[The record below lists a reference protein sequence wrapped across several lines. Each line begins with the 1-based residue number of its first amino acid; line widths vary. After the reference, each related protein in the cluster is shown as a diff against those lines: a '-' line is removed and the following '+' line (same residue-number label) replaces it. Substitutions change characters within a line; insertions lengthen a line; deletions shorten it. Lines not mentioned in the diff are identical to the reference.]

1 MQLYTQTV
9 KKSEES
15 HAIDFHFGLFP
26 VWSHAMSAAM
36 LNTAVRAARNAGNL
50 IKRYMDRVDTLKVS
64 KKQPNDFVTEVDK
77 LSEQEI
83 IGTLSE
89 AYPDHAIYAEESGK
103 HNTGDDVNKPT
114 WIIDPLDGTTN
125 FIHGIPQFAISI
137 GMQAEGHLQVGVIYD
152 PVHDELFTAMRGD
165 GAKLNNRRLRINPN
179 TRLQGSLIAT
189 GFPYYQYDYLDHY
202 LAILKEVITK
212 TSGIRR
218 PGSAALDLAYTAAG
232 RFNGF
237 WEFNLQ
243 AWDIAAGALLIQE
256 AGGIVT
262 DFNDKQDYLKTGN
275 ILCGPPKVHQELLD
289 IIKAT
294 S

>member
-1 MQLYTQTV
+1 MN
-9 KKSEES
+9 
-15 HAIDFHFGLFP
+15 
-26 VWSHAMSAAM
+26 AAM

-50 IKRYMDRVDTLKVS
+50 IKRYVDRTDLLKVS
-64 KKQPNDFVTEVDK
+64 QKQPNDFVTEVDK

-89 AYPDHAIYAEESGK
+89 AYPDHAFYAEESGQ
-103 HNTGDDVNKPT
+103 HNTGDEDRPM

-137 GMQAEGHLQVGVIYD
+137 GMQAAGHLQVGVIYD
-152 PVHDELFTAMRGD
+152 PVHDELFTATRGD
-165 GAKLNNRRLRINPN
+165 GAKLNNRRLRINPD

-189 GFPYYQYDYLDHY
+189 GFPYYQYHYLDHY
-202 LAILKEVITK
+202 LAILREVITK
-212 TSGIRR
+212 TSGVRR

-232 RFNGF
+232 RFDGF

-243 AWDIAAGALLIQE
+243 AWDIAAGTLLIQE

-262 DFNDKQDYLKTGN
+262 DTDGGHDYLKTGN
-275 ILCGPPKVHQELLD
+275 MLCGPPRVHQELLD
-289 IIKAT
+289 IIRT
-294 S
+294 VT